1 MKRWAQRTR
10 NLVLLGV
17 LLAGVVGVA
26 SVVTAPWGEQSVSDI
41 SHPVETPDIGQEQ
54 VDAGKKEVIPPDAVP
69 GSVEE
74 TVRARLEDR
83 ERWVD
88 VF

>member
-1 MKRWAQRTR
+1 MQRWAQRSR

-17 LLAGVVGVA
+17 LLAGIVGIA
-26 SVVTAPWGEQSVSDI
+26 SVVTTPWGGKSVSEV
-41 SHPVETPDIGQEQ
+41 SRPVEMSGSLQEQ
-54 VDAGKKEVIPPDAVP
+54 VDAGKKEVMPPDSVP
-69 GSVEE
+69 GSVGE
-74 TVRARLEDR
+74 TVRTRVKDG

>member
-1 MKRWAQRTR
+1 MQRWAQRSR

-17 LLAGVVGVA
+17 LLAGIVGIA
-26 SVVTAPWGEQSVSDI
+26 SVVTTLWGGKGVSEV
-41 SHPVETPDIGQEQ
+41 SRPVEMSGSLQEQ
-54 VDAGKKEVIPPDAVP
+54 VDAGKKEVMPPDSIP
-69 GSVEE
+69 KSEGE
-74 TVRARLEDR
+74 TVRARVKDR